1 MQAAWIRSPALAL
14 ALAGAL
20 TTSLARPA
28 AVAATPSR
36 SFDTDGDG
44 DIDLTIYDTN
54 GDGYFE
60 WPTGTKSLPGRL
72 DVTATDRI
80 AFSGSTTIQ
89 TTQGVSYADGSELVT
104 RPGAPLVKLAITANG
119 GDVIGY
125 GLVDLAASGDVIV
138 TAKGHVALFGTTH
151 VTTPG
156 TITLSSKTAGAS
168 LAQLTPDDYAPGA
181 FALLAGK
188 AVNFKAAGN
197 NASIFIE
204 LARVGSRVI
213 NLTATSS
220 NSSGAGPFF
229 LRNDAL
235 VTTDPARTGLS
246 GTPGNITLSA
256 QRTIMLVWNG
266 ATIDSAKNVVFK
278 TQYGGFLQV
287 CTATVEAN
295 DGAGTI
301 DTRYV
306 SDGAFKNATSTI
318 NGIVVGKPF
327 VPGCQF

>member
-1 MQAAWIRSPALAL
+1 MQAAWIRSPVLAL
-14 ALAGAL
+14 ALTAAL

-28 AVAATPSR
+28 AVAAAPSR

-44 DIDLTIYDTN
+44 AIDLTIYDTN
-54 GDGYFE
+54 GDGFFE
-60 WPTGTKSLPGRL
+60 WPTGTKSLHGRL
-72 DVTATDRI
+72 VFTATDRI
-80 AFSGSTTIQ
+80 AFSCSTPIQ
-89 TTQGVSYADGSELVT
+89 TTRGVFYATGSELVT
-104 RPGAPLVKLAITANG
+104 RPDASLVKLVITANG
-119 GDVIGY
+119 VDVSGF
-125 GLVDLAASGDVIV
+125 GLLDLTASGDVII
-138 TAKGHVALFGTTH
+138 TAKGAVNLDGTTH

-156 TITLSSKTAGAS
+156 TITLSSKTSGAS
-168 LAQLTPDDYAPGA
+168 VGQLTPDDYAPGA

-197 NASIFIE
+197 GASIFVE
-204 LARVGSRVI
+204 FARIGSRVI
-213 NLTATSS
+213 NLTTTTSS
-220 NSSGAGPFF
+220 TGSGPFF

-246 GTPGNITLSA
+246 GSAGNITLSG
-256 QRTIMLVWNG
+256 QRVSILLWNG
-266 ATIDSAKNVVFK
+266 AIVDSAKNVVFK
-278 TQYGGFLQV
+278 TPYGGYLQV

-306 SDGAFKNATSTI
+306 TDGAYKNATSTI
-318 NGIVVGKPF
+318 DGMVVGKPF

>member
-1 MQAAWIRSPALAL
+1 MQTTWIRRPVSAFALVAAL
-14 ALAGAL
+14 MAG
-20 TTSLARPA
+20 TVRPA

-36 SFDTDGDG
+36 SFDTNNDGKV
-44 DIDLTIYDTN
+44 DLTIYDTN

-60 WPTGTKSLPGRL
+60 WPTGSRTLPGQL
-72 DVTATDRI
+72 NFTATDRI

-89 TTQGVSYADGSELVT
+89 MTQGVFYTSGSELVT
-104 RPGAPLVKLAITANG
+104 RPDAPLVKLVIIANG
-119 GDVIGY
+119 GDVTGF
-125 GLVDLAASGDVIV
+125 GLLDLAASGDVSI
-138 TAKGHVALFGTTH
+138 TAKGAVNLYGTTH

-156 TITLSSKTAGAS
+156 TITLSSKTSGANV
-168 LAQLTPDDYAPGA
+168 AQLTPDDYAPGA

-197 NASIFIE
+197 GASIFVE
-204 LARVGSRVI
+204 FARVGSRVV
-213 NLTATSS
+213 NLTATTS
-220 NSSGAGPFF
+220 NGAGAGPFF

-246 GTPGNITLSA
+246 GTAGNITLSG
-256 QRTIMLVWNG
+256 QRTSILLWNG
-266 ATIDSAKNVVFK
+266 AIVDSAKNVVFK
-278 TQYGGFLQV
+278 TQYAGYLQV

-306 SDGAFKNATSTI
+306 SDGAFRNAASTI
-318 NGIVVGKPF
+318 NGTVLGKPF
-327 VPGCQF
+327 APGCQF